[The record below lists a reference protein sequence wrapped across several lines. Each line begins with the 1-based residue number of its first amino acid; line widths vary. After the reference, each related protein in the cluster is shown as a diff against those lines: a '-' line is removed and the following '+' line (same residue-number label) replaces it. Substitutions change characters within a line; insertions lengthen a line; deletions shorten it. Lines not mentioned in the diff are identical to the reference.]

1 MRFHGSDP
9 SVANWDRFMKF
20 PNRNIGAS
28 MYMHVEPFHRRHF
41 IEVARLRE
49 EAQKC
54 RDVAARLSLRHE
66 NARLIEMAERFDAEA
81 ECLKAAKAAWS
92 HNPADNDAV
101 DR

>member
-20 PNRNIGAS
+20 PNRNIGAD
-28 MYMHVEPFHRRHF
+28 MYVEPFYGRHSL
-41 IEVARLRE
+41 EVARLRE
-49 EAQKC
+49 EARKC

-66 NARLIEMAERFDAEA
+66 NARLIEMAKRFDAEA
-81 ECLKAAKAAWS
+81 DCLKAAKAAWS